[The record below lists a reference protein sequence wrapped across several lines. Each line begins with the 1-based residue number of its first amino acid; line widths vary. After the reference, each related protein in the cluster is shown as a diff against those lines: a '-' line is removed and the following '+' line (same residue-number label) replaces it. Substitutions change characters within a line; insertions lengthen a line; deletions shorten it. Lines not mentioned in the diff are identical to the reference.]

1 MAWQTPRRPAVRS
14 TMPGKP
20 TIPRTG
26 ATLLLLIAMAA
37 CVWVLAVSSGL
48 IAGPGGGWAWI
59 GAALVAPYLA
69 AGFGGFMALAGLL
82 DRLATRAGGP
92 NIRLGAAA
100 VALGFLVLWPRYLPT
115 GILTGAS
122 DETVR
127 RAADMERAANGEFMF
142 RYVNQRVLSCRYLT
156 FHGWREE
163 RYGASRPGQQCERW
177 HWSTR

>member
-1 MAWQTPRRPAVRS
+1 MAWQMPERPIAPS
-14 TMPGKP
+14 AEPGKP

-26 ATLLLLIAMAA
+26 ATILLLIAMAA

-48 IAGPGGGWAWI
+48 IAAPGGGWAWI
-59 GAALVAPYLA
+59 GAAVVAPYVA

-82 DRLATRAGGP
+82 DRLMTRAGGP

-100 VALGFLVLWPRYLPT
+100 AALGFLVLWPRYLPT

-127 RAADMERAANGEFMF
+127 MATDMDRTANGEFAF
-142 RYVNQRVLSCRYLT
+142 RYVNQRVLSCRYIT
-156 FHGWREE
+156 FRGARKE
-163 RYGASRPGQQCERW
+163 RYAAGRPGQQCERW
-177 HWSTR
+177 HWSSH